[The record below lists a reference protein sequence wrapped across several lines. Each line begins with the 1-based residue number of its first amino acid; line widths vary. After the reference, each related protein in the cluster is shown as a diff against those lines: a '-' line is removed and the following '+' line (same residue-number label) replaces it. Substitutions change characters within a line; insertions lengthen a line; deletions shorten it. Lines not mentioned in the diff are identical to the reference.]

1 MKRVKKTAKIH
12 LKRIS
17 FSAVEK
23 RPRRIVEDRGE
34 LAILHPMGPVYNPC
48 YFDLHPGSSL
58 FRGSHYHRSK
68 TEVFYVISGLCLV
81 RYVDVATGE
90 DGLIQAQ
97 SGDMITI
104 MPMCAHRME
113 AVKFCQG
120 IEFSL
125 EDVDYEADTTA
136 YKFD

>member
-1 MKRVKKTAKIH
+1 MNPVEKTAKIR

-48 YFDLHPGSSL
+48 YFDLHPGIGL
-58 FRGSHYHRSK
+58 FRGSHYHGSK
-68 TEVFYVISGLCLV
+68 TEVFYVISGLCRI

-90 DGLIQAQ
+90 NGLIQAQ
-97 SGDMITI
+97 CGDMITI

-136 YKFD
+136 YEFD

>member
-1 MKRVKKTAKIH
+1 MNSVDKRSKIR

-17 FSAVEK
+17 FSVAKKV
-23 RPRRIVEDRGE
+23 PRRIVEDRGE

-48 YFDLHPGSSL
+48 YFDLHAGTGL

-68 TEVFYVISGLCLV
+68 TEIFYVISGLCLV
-81 RYVDVATGE
+81 RYVDVDTGE
-90 DGLIQAQ
+90 NGLIQAQ

-125 EDVDYEADTTA
+125 EDVDYQADTTA
-136 YKFD
+136 YEFE